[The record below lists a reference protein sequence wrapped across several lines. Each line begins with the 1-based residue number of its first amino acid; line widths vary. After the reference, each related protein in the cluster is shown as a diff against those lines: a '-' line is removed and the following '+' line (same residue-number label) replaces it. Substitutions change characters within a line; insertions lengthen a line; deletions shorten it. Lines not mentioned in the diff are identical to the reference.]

1 MPNTKYPRGVE
12 VVVGVFIFGP
22 DGRVA
27 LANSPK
33 WDVALVPPGGHIEL
47 GETIAECAIR
57 EAFEETG
64 LRCEYVGALNIG
76 QALVTEKTYNRNAHF
91 IYIHALLKTTDSE
104 FIPEADE
111 INTLE
116 WLDPEAEST
125 LSNLNFDGQSSL
137 KNAIAYMHGE
147 FNLIEIKNQ

>member
-1 MPNTKYPRGVE
+1 MNNTKYPRGVE

-33 WDVALVPPGGHIEL
+33 WDIPLVPPGGHVEP
-47 GETIAECAIR
+47 GETIADCAIR

-64 LRCEYVGALNIG
+64 LRCKYVGVINIG
-76 QALVTEKTYNRNAHF
+76 QAFVDEKSYNRNAHL
-91 IYIHALLKTTDSE
+91 IYLHALLTTKDTM
-104 FIPEADE
+104 FVPQADG

-116 WLDPEAEST
+116 WLDPESEATISRLNQAGQ
-125 LSNLNFDGQSSL
+125 LSLN
-137 KNAIAYMHGE
+137 NANAYLRGE
-147 FNLIEIKNQ
+147 FKLIEIYNS